1 VNFKLI
7 EIFYCKKKQ
16 FPAISN
22 ENKISM
28 VQGLKEFLTE
38 IKLLRDQL
46 EEIEKETANNS
57 EVKLQELSYLQ
68 TQKTLIKARIKQIEE
83 SLY

>member
-1 VNFKLI
+1 
-7 EIFYCKKKQ
+7 
-16 FPAISN
+16 
-22 ENKISM
+22 M